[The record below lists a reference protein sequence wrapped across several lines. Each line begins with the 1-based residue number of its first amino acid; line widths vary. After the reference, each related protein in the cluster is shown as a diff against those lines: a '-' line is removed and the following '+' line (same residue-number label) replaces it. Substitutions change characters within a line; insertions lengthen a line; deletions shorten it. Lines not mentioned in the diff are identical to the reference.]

1 MTATEMMMVAMMMMA
16 MMMMMTMEDQIVAL
30 SMFVITGFFIT
41 ISYYRIFTTI
51 ISMLSF
57 ICIIITFF
65 KSNRYYLSVSSQ
77 NVSQFSFYQY
87 HHHFILDPEIFLG
100 KEGICFICSLP
111 NVFRSPTP
119 PCLDLLIA
127 RIGITFGAAFT
138 ILIIVRLISIMMMMM
153 TTMMTTMRKMM
164 MMRKMRITI
173 IRV

>member
-1 MTATEMMMVAMMMMA
+1 MTATVMMMMMA

-30 SMFVITGFFIT
+30 SMFVITGFFII

-57 ICIIITFF
+57 ICIIKIFF
-65 KSNRYYLSVSSQ
+65 KRNRYYLSVSSQ
-77 NVSQFSFYQY
+77 NVSQFSFCQY
-87 HHHFILDPEIFLG
+87 HHHHFILDPEIFLG

-138 ILIIVRLISIMMMMM
+138 ILIIVRLISIIMMTMTMMTMM
-153 TTMMTTMRKMM
+153 TTMMTMK
-164 MMRKMRITI
+164 MRKMRITI